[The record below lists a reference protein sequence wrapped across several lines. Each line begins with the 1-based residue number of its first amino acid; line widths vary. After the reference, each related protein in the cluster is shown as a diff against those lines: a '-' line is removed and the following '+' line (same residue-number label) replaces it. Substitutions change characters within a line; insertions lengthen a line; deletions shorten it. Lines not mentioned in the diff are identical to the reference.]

1 MAIRLKMLVE
11 GQTEEA
17 FASKILGPH
26 LARFG
31 IFLEAPTIVF
41 TKREENGLRQKGG
54 GSSFGKI
61 EHQLLMLIRGDNDPD
76 CRFTSMFDFYA
87 FPFKGLDF
95 DCSLYPSHQQAVVE
109 LERAFQKRI
118 YAKLL
123 AETNGVRDRF
133 IPFVMLHEF
142 ETLIFADPQQLDW
155 QFVEDSDQ
163 PAIAELVRQSQ
174 ACPNPEDINSSPE
187 TAPSKRIL
195 AQLSAYQKPSDG
207 PEVVSRIGLPA
218 LKAKCPH
225 FRQWLERLENL
236 PNERL
241 NVIYA
246 HTKPIN

>member
-1 MAIRLKMLVE
+1 MAVRLKMLVE

-17 FASKILGPH
+17 FASKVLGPY
-26 LARFG
+26 LSQFG
-31 IFLEAPTIVF
+31 VVLEPPTIVF
-41 TKREENGLRQKGG
+41 TKREENGLRHKGG
-54 GSSFGKI
+54 ASSFGKI
-61 EHQLLMLIRGDNDPD
+61 ENQLLMLLRGDNDPN

-87 FPFKGLDF
+87 FPFKGLAF
-95 DCSLYPSHQQAVVE
+95 DCSRFPSYRQAVVE
-109 LERAFQKRI
+109 LEKALQKRV
-118 YAKLL
+118 YSTLL
-123 AETNGVRDRF
+123 AEANGVRDRF

-195 AQLSAYQKPSDG
+195 AQLTAYQKPSDG
-207 PEVVSRIGLPA
+207 PEVVSRIGIPA
-218 LKAKCPH
+218 LKGKCPH

-236 PNERL
+236 PNERVNL
-241 NVIYA
+241 VYA
-246 HTKPIN
+246 NTKSAD

>member
-1 MAIRLKMLVE
+1 MSIRLKMLVE

-26 LARFG
+26 LARFD

-61 EHQLLMLIRGDNDPD
+61 EHQLLLLIRGDNDPD

-87 FPFKGLDF
+87 FPFMGLDF

-118 YAKLL
+118 YTRLL
-123 AETNGVRDRF
+123 AETNGVRDRL

-142 ETLIFADPQQLDW
+142 ETLIFADPQKLDW
-155 QFVEDSDQ
+155 QFVDDSDQ
-163 PAIAELVRQSQ
+163 PAIAELVRLSQSF
-174 ACPNPEDINSSPE
+174 ANPEDINSSRE
-187 TAPSKRIL
+187 TAPSQRIL
-195 AQLSAYQKPSDG
+195 DVLRAYHKPTDG
-207 PEVVSRIGLPA
+207 IEVVSQIGIPA

-225 FRQWLERLENL
+225 FRQWVERLENL
-236 PNERL
+236 SNEKATI
-241 NVIYA
+241 IYE
-246 HTKPIN
+246 N